1 MEIKIYIYLVYLF
14 IIFRNFSERT
24 FGKSVVAARYDV
36 QLGVRLAKKKFQSR
50 GLSESI
56 IIHIEHN
63 KRKIVF
69 KVANPKENLDN
80 VGAILHIFL
89 WLIRE
94 NWETHNAAHSLA
106 NPLWALLISDK

>member
-1 MEIKIYIYLVYLF
+1 M
-14 IIFRNFSERT
+14 
-24 FGKSVVAARYDV
+24 
-36 QLGVRLAKKKFQSR
+36 QLGGRSARKESQSR

-56 IIHIEHN
+56 IIQIEHN

-69 KVANPKENLDN
+69 KVANPEENLDN
-80 VGAILHIFL
+80 VGAILHVFL

-94 NWETHNAAHSLA
+94 NWGTHNAAHNPA

>member
-1 MEIKIYIYLVYLF
+1 M
-14 IIFRNFSERT
+14 
-24 FGKSVVAARYDV
+24 AAGYDL
-36 QLGVRLAKKKFQSR
+36 QLGGGSARKEFQSQ
-50 GLSESI
+50 GLSESL

-69 KVANPKENLDN
+69 KVANPKENLDH

-94 NWETHNAAHSLA
+94 NWETHNAAHNPPS
-106 NPLWALLISDK
+106 PLWALLISDK

>member
-1 MEIKIYIYLVYLF
+1 M
-14 IIFRNFSERT
+14 
-24 FGKSVVAARYDV
+24 AARDDL
-36 QLGVRLAKKKFQSR
+36 QLDGRSVRKEFQSR
-50 GLSESI
+50 RLCESV
-56 IIHIEHN
+56 IIHVECN

-80 VGAILHIFL
+80 VGAVLHIFL

-94 NWETHNAAHSLA
+94 NWETHNAAHHPA

>member
-1 MEIKIYIYLVYLF
+1 M
-14 IIFRNFSERT
+14 
-24 FGKSVVAARYDV
+24 AAGYDL
-36 QLGVRLAKKKFQSR
+36 QLGGRSARKEFQSR
-50 GLSESI
+50 GLSESV
-56 IIHIEHN
+56 IIHFEHN
-63 KRKIVF
+63 KKKIVF

-89 WLIRE
+89 RLIRK

>member
-1 MEIKIYIYLVYLF
+1 MASTEDLQ
-14 IIFRNFSERT
+14 RDGRS
-24 FGKSVVAARYDV
+24 
-36 QLGVRLAKKKFQSR
+36 AKKEFQSR
-50 GLSESI
+50 VPSESI
-56 IIHIEHN
+56 IILAKHN
-63 KRKIVF
+63 KRQIVF

-94 NWETHNAAHSLA
+94 NRKTHSAAHSPA